1 MSGSGILSGLCWLRG
16 RGVCLGG
23 GVLRHG
29 VGIFAV
35 LWCCYLWSTPRAVV
49 LEDDGLFILAAYFNG
64 VAHPPGYPLYTLL
77 GKWATLFPV
86 GSVAFRVHALSGFF
100 AALSG
105 VCVGWLVWRYGA
117 LSWGYAWFAALALGF
132 SPVFWSQAI
141 VAEVYT
147 LNVFFVLLLL
157 CLCLRFVSVSV
168 VEAVRMLPWLGVVYG
183 LALSN
188 HWPLLLLSTPGGL
201 CVLWS
206 RWRLFGLGFL
216 RFLPGVLLGL
226 LPYVWMVWRSWQG
239 PVVSFYGPITSM
251 QEFWFV
257 VGRRGYAEVDHSASA
272 GIVDKLRFVGF
283 AFSECM
289 RQFSWVGGVLVVLGA
304 VRQWWLWPRGLCL
317 GLSGVFLG
325 CTVLLPVF
333 LGFDY
338 DLMRRLTFRVY
349 PLPAWAVAALWL
361 ALGTRTLSAACMP
374 HRDGVS
380 EPKFGTRGYRMA
392 AAVRWALPVLLL
404 GALFLISAG
413 TNYRRDE
420 QWVSRYV
427 NFLLDTLPDKALL
440 FASHES
446 SVGPLAYQH
455 LIEGVRPDID
465 FHHAHGLILGSRF
478 CDRFRA
484 GAGRRQECFDA
495 LVEPLDRPIY
505 YLPETGPVS
514 LRWGADDLGLYFLL
528 RKDYARHQ
536 SLARPLPEAF
546 AWLSFLHSYPDVLS
560 PGAKFHRQLQLLFL
574 CSSLV
579 RAQGARLKSFT
590 VNQLRSFEQ
599 NHCRYFEGKLALL
612 EALMQQG
619 VDDAVLDD
627 LFYRMRAH
635 RQEALTRARLSRPDY
650 LRGEYL
656 RSRNRFAPAV
666 LAYRRSIR
674 TWPHPDNEA
683 HAGLQRI
690 PGQVTTGE

>member
-1 MSGSGILSGLCWLRG
+1 MSGLCWLRG

-361 ALGTRTLSAACMP
+361 ALGTRTLVEVLQKARVDQAMVARLSALLPVSLLGLFFISGVVKNYLA
-374 HRDGVS
+374 RD
-380 EPKFGTRGYRMA
+380 EWGYRYA
-392 AAVRWALPVLLL
+392 SAILNALPEQA
-404 GALFLISAG
+404 ALF
-413 TNYRRDE
+413 TWKEWD
-420 QWVSRYV
+420 
-427 NFLLDTLPDKALL
+427 F
-440 FASHES
+440 
-446 SVGPLAYQH
+446 GPLAYWH
-455 LIEGVRPDID
+455 LIEGMRPDID
-465 FHHAHGLILGSRF
+465 LYNLQGLVLNNRLVDPYIGDSIWPVLARF
-478 CDRFRA
+478 ARDTDQA
-484 GAGRRQECFDA
+484 
-495 LVEPLDRPIY
+495 IY
-505 YLPETGPVS
+505 YLHDEAESPYGSHDYGLYRELRRDLPPRIHRAFQGESQVQYLAFLLRIEPYLLPSQILPYRLMMGYLCRAYTLSIPVLDWNRLQGQEHRVCDHYLGRLFLIDTALRAGYDDPIWFQNMFREAHAYRDQALHQADAAHYEDLRARYLDRQAPQTGPV
-514 LRWGADDLGLYFLL
+514 
-528 RKDYARHQ
+528 H
-536 SLARPLPEAF
+536 RPLGQTDEA
-546 AWLSFLHSYPDVLS
+546 SPYPVNVLPRNPS
-560 PGAKFHRQLQLLFL
+560 
-574 CSSLV
+574 
-579 RAQGARLKSFT
+579 AQSM
-590 VNQLRSFEQ
+590 SE
-599 NHCRYFEGKLALL
+599 
-612 EALMQQG
+612 
-619 VDDAVLDD
+619 
-627 LFYRMRAH
+627 
-635 RQEALTRARLSRPDY
+635 P
-650 LRGEYL
+650 
-656 RSRNRFAPAV
+656 
-666 LAYRRSIR
+666 
-674 TWPHPDNEA
+674 
-683 HAGLQRI
+683 
-690 PGQVTTGE
+690 